1 MSAPECERLYDS
13 VGKSLPVGRVGE
25 AHDVAQVYLFL
36 MQEGFSTGQ
45 TVVVDGGTVLV

>member
-1 MSAPECERLYDS
+1 MQAACAA
-13 VGKSLPVGRVGE
+13 VGLLASF
-25 AHDVAQVYLFL
+25 VAWLAGSGFWWLL